1 MVNPLDNVLEVSNLT
16 THLVTRSGVSAAVDG
31 VSFSVRR
38 NSTFGLVG
46 ESGSGK
52 SVTCL
57 SIMNLLPPNGRVT
70 GGSIRFNGEE
80 LTTKSRSEMNGLRGR
95 RISMILQDP
104 MTSLNPLFTVGDQVG
119 EMFRSDGRSVRV
131 KDRVVDALRRV
142 RIPAPEQRLRNYPHQ
157 LSGGMRQRVSIAMN
171 IARVPDLLLADEPTT
186 ALDVTIQL
194 QILQLLRAI
203 QAESGMSIVFVTHN
217 LHVVAK
223 FCDEMAV
230 MYAGRIVESGRVAD
244 IFRNPAH
251 PYTRGLLA
259 AMPHVL
265 GKEERLSA
273 IPGQPPSLSD
283 LRAGCRFNP
292 RCELATEQC
301 RTAYPPTVGL
311 GDRHEAA
318 CWALAEGAAR

>member
-1 MVNPLDNVLEVSNLT
+1 VVSLLDKVLEVSDLT
-16 THLVTRSGVSAAVDG
+16 THLVTRAGVSAAVDG

-57 SIMNLLPPNGRVT
+57 SIMNLLPPNGRIT
-70 GGSIRFNGEE
+70 GGSIKLNGEE
-80 LTTKSRSEMNGLRGR
+80 LTSKSQREMNGLRGR
-95 RISMILQDP
+95 RLAMILQDP
-104 MTSLNPLFTVGDQVG
+104 MTSLNPLFTIGNQVG
-119 EMFRSDGRSVRV
+119 EMFRHGGESVRIR
-131 KDRVVDALRRV
+131 DRVVEALRRV

-194 QILQLLRAI
+194 QILQLLKAI
-203 QAESGMSIVFVTHN
+203 QVESGMSIVFVTHN

-230 MYAGRIVESGRVAD
+230 MYAGRIVESGRVED
-244 IFRNPAH
+244 IFRNPSH

-265 GKEERLSA
+265 GEEDRLQA

-283 LRAGCRFNP
+283 HRVGCRFNP
-292 RCELATEQC
+292 RCELATDQC
-301 RTAYPPTVGL
+301 RTAYPPTVNL
-311 GDRHEAA
+311 GHRHQAA
-318 CWALAEGAAR
+318 CWLTAGGGH